1 MKNLIFLLITISICL
16 SLSAF
21 SQQRLE
27 VEGKINLLNDNEAD
41 APINGDIRYN
51 ASANNGA
58 GDFEGFL
65 NGVWCSLTT
74 KIEYGCP
81 DEFEGES
88 IFINGLPVYTEYTDE
103 NGNSLLPADVVFTE
117 ECDCEDGDDEDGDGL
132 IDCLD
137 PDCAQEEC
145 CNVECNCT
153 DGIDNDGDGN
163 IDCLDQD
170 CAQEECCFVECD
182 CTDGIDNNGNG
193 LVDCED
199 IDCCAEPGNNCPIP
213 SSETACNC
221 IDQMDNDGDGLSD
234 CEDPDCAPWCQN

>member
-1 MKNLIFLLITISICL
+1 MKQIIFLLASIAIL
-16 SLSAF
+16 F
-21 SQQRLE
+21 HQNIYSQQRLE

-103 NGNSLLPADVVFTE
+103 NGNSLLPADVLFKE

-132 IDCLD
+132 IDCDD
-137 PDCAQEEC
+137 P
-145 CNVECNCT
+145 
-153 DGIDNDGDGN
+153 
-163 IDCLDQD
+163 D

-182 CTDGIDNNGNG
+182 CTDGIDNDGNG
-193 LVDCED
+193 LTDCEE
-199 IDCCAEPGNNCPIP
+199 IDCCSNPNNSCNQLPT
-213 SSETACNC
+213 ETACNC
-221 IDQMDNDGDGLSD
+221 IDQMDNDGDGLVD
-234 CEDPDCAPWCQN
+234 CQDPECAAWCQN